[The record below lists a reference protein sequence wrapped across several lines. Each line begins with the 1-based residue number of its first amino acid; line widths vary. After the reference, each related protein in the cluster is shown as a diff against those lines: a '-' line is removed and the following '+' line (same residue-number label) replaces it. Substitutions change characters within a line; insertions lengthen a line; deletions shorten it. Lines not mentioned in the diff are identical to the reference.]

1 MSELA
6 GKVALVTGG
15 GRNIGRAICLALA
28 KSGVAVA
35 VNARLSG
42 DEAES
47 VVREISAAGGKA
59 IPLLGDVANEADVM
73 RMVKEIAA
81 TLGGID
87 ILINNAAIRHEA
99 PLEKISLKDWHA
111 TLGVTLD
118 GAFLCAK
125 ACLPLLRKS
134 ASGAIVNI
142 GGMTA
147 QTGASQRAHVVTA
160 KAGLEGLTRALALEL
175 APDGITVNCVVPGL
189 VETSRGGSSAGAEV
203 AHHAGRK
210 PLLGRR
216 TPPSDIAAMV
226 RHLCGPDARFVT
238 GQVIHVNGGN
248 YLGG

>member
-28 KSGVAVA
+28 KGGAAVA
-35 VNARLSG
+35 VNVRSSG

-47 VVREISAAGGKA
+47 VVREIAAAGGKA
-59 IPLLGDVANEADVM
+59 IPLLGDVANEADVT
-73 RMVKEIAA
+73 RMVKEIADA
-81 TLGGID
+81 FGGID

-99 PLEKISLKDWHA
+99 PLEKISLQDWHA

-125 ACLPLLRKS
+125 ACLPLLQRS
-134 ASGAIVNI
+134 AGGVIVNI

-175 APDGITVNCVVPGL
+175 APDGITVNCVVPG
-189 VETSRGGSSAGAEV
+189 
-203 AHHAGRK
+203 
-210 PLLGRR
+210 
-216 TPPSDIAAMV
+216 
-226 RHLCGPDARFVT
+226 FVT